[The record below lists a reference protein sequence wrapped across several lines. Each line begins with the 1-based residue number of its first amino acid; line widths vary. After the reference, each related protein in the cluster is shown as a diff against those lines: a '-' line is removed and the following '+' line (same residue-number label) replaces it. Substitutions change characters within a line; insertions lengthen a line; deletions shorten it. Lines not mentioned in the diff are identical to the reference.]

1 MATQS
6 GGLQTATV
14 LGIVPAAQP
23 PAVLAQPGAAP
34 PVVAAAQPMGAAP
47 TPHATVVAAQPV
59 VATAVVGGAP
69 AYAAVA
75 GAPPVAAQAVAYGG
89 PCAPPAGARGQ
100 YVYAGARGQYVYRRT
115 AGGGVVVGRV
125 NPNSVVEF
133 EEERYCGVMSCCIAS
148 VLILVGF
155 FPIALCVPCCPCD
168 RRRRARPP
176 YPMAHTDGL

>member
-1 MATQS
+1 MATPS

-100 YVYAGARGQYVYRRT
+100 YVYRRT

-125 NPNSVVEF
+125 NPNGVVEF

-168 RRRRARPP
+168 RRRPP

>member
-1 MATQS
+1 MATPS

-89 PCAPPAGARGQ
+89 PCAPPAP
-100 YVYAGARGQYVYRRT
+100 GARGQYVYRRT
-115 AGGGVVVGRV
+115 AGGVVVVGRV
-125 NPNSVVEF
+125 NPNGVVEF
-133 EEERYCGVMSCCIAS
+133 EEERYCGVVSCCIAG
-148 VLILVGF
+148 VLITLGL
-155 FPIALCVPCCPCD
+155 FPVALCVPCCPCD
-168 RRRRARPP
+168 RRRRTRPP
-176 YPMAHTDGL
+176 DPVAHTDGL